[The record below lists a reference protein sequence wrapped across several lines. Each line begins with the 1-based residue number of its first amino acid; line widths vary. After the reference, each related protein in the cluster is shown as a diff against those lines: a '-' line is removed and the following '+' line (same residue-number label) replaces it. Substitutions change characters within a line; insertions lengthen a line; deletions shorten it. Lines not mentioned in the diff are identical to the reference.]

1 MNCKNNATMSK
12 NKENIDKQT
21 NPQINFNKNHKRN
34 FLDNIKSI
42 KIILLIKILREI
54 KNKGIEFGNLS
65 IDEILRKRQIENKE
79 NCNNINNGLNEN
91 DINEIEKDKK
101 SILKIKLIVLIKKIE
116 ESKKMELEKAKIMHN
131 NKLLKIEDDLS
142 KQENK
147 EINNSSFN
155 LFQIIHKED
164 IGNKS
169 EKLRERIKDEN
180 NAIIFIG
187 KKRSKSWNIENV
199 KI

>member
-12 NKENIDKQT
+12 NKENLDKQT

-79 NCNNINNGLNEN
+79 NCNNITIGLNEN
-91 DINEIEKDKK
+91 EINEIEKDKK
-101 SILKIKLIVLIKKIE
+101 SKLKIKLIVLIKKIE

-155 LFQIIHKED
+155 LFQIIDKED

-169 EKLRERIKDEN
+169 EKLRERKKGAS
-180 NAIIFIG
+180 NARIFIG

>member
-1 MNCKNNATMSK
+1 MNCTNNDTMSN
-12 NKENIDKQT
+12 NKENLDKQA
-21 NPQINFNKNHKRN
+21 NPQINFNKNHKRT

-54 KNKGIEFGNLS
+54 KNKAFEFGNLS

-79 NCNNINNGLNEN
+79 NYNNNINGLNEN

-116 ESKKMELEKAKIMHN
+116 ESKKMELEKAKIMHT

-142 KQENK
+142 KQDNK

-155 LFQIIHKED
+155 LFQIIDKED
-164 IGNKS
+164 IENKS
-169 EKLRERIKDEN
+169 EKLRERIKDAN
-180 NAIIFIG
+180 NATIFIG
-187 KKRSKSWNIENV
+187 KKRSKSWDIENV

>member
-1 MNCKNNATMSK
+1 MNCTNNDTMSN
-12 NKENIDKQT
+12 NKENLDKQA
-21 NPQINFNKNHKRN
+21 NPQINFNKNHKRT

-54 KNKGIEFGNLS
+54 KNKAFEFGNLS

-79 NCNNINNGLNEN
+79 NCNNNINGLNEN

-116 ESKKMELEKAKIMHN
+116 ESKKMELEKAKIMHT
-131 NKLLKIEDDLS
+131 NKLLKIEEDLS
-142 KQENK
+142 KQDNK

-155 LFQIIHKED
+155 LFQIIDKED
-164 IGNKS
+164 IENKS
-169 EKLRERIKDEN
+169 EKLRERIKDAN
-180 NAIIFIG
+180 NSKIFIG
-187 KKRSKSWNIENV
+187 KKRSKSWDI
-199 KI
+199 

>member
-54 KNKGIEFGNLS
+54 KNKAIEFGNLS

-155 LFQIIHKED
+155 LFQIIDKED

-187 KKRSKSWNIENV
+187 KKRSKSWNFENV

>member
-54 KNKGIEFGNLS
+54 KNKAIEFGNLS

-155 LFQIIHKED
+155 LFQIIDKED

-180 NAIIFIG
+180 NDIIFIG

>member
-54 KNKGIEFGNLS
+54 KNKSIEFGNLS
-65 IDEILRKRQIENKE
+65 IDKILRKRQIENKE

-131 NKLLKIEDDLS
+131 NKLLKIEDDLN

-155 LFQIIHKED
+155 LFQIIDKED

>member
-54 KNKGIEFGNLS
+54 KNKAIEFGNLS

-155 LFQIIHKED
+155 LFQIIDKED

-187 KKRSKSWNIENV
+187 KKRSKIWNIENV

>member
-1 MNCKNNATMSK
+1 MNCTNNDIMSN
-12 NKENIDKQT
+12 NKENLDKQA
-21 NPQINFNKNHKRN
+21 NPQINFNKNHKRT

-54 KNKGIEFGNLS
+54 KNKAFEFGNLS

-79 NCNNINNGLNEN
+79 NCNNNINGLNEN

-116 ESKKMELEKAKIMHN
+116 ESKKMELEKAKIMHT
-131 NKLLKIEDDLS
+131 NKLLKIEEDLS
-142 KQENK
+142 KQDNK

-155 LFQIIHKED
+155 LFQIIDKED
-164 IGNKS
+164 IENKS
-169 EKLRERIKDEN
+169 EKLRERIKDAN
-180 NAIIFIG
+180 NSKIFIG
-187 KKRSKSWNIENV
+187 KKRSKSWDIENV

>member
-1 MNCKNNATMSK
+1 MNCTNNDTMSN
-12 NKENIDKQT
+12 NKENLDKQA
-21 NPQINFNKNHKRN
+21 NPQINFNKNHKRT

-54 KNKGIEFGNLS
+54 KNKAFEFGNLS

-79 NCNNINNGLNEN
+79 NCNNNINGLNEN
-91 DINEIEKDKK
+91 DINEIEKDNK

-116 ESKKMELEKAKIMHN
+116 ESKKMELEKAKIMHT
-131 NKLLKIEDDLS
+131 NKLLKIEEDLS
-142 KQENK
+142 KQDNK

-155 LFQIIHKED
+155 LFQIIDKED
-164 IGNKS
+164 IENKS
-169 EKLRERIKDEN
+169 EKLRERIKDAN
-180 NAIIFIG
+180 NSKIFIG
-187 KKRSKSWNIENV
+187 KKRSKSWDIENV

>member
-12 NKENIDKQT
+12 NKENLDKQT

-54 KNKGIEFGNLS
+54 KNKAIEFGNLS

-155 LFQIIHKED
+155 LFQIIDKED

-187 KKRSKSWNIENV
+187 KKRSKSWNFENV

>member
-1 MNCKNNATMSK
+1 MNCTNNDTMSN
-12 NKENIDKQT
+12 NKENLDKQA
-21 NPQINFNKNHKRN
+21 NPQINFNKNHKRT

-54 KNKGIEFGNLS
+54 KNKAFEFGNLS

-79 NCNNINNGLNEN
+79 NCNNNINGLNEN

-116 ESKKMELEKAKIMHN
+116 ESKKMELEKAKIMHT
-131 NKLLKIEDDLS
+131 NKLLKIEEDLS
-142 KQENK
+142 KQDNK

-155 LFQIIHKED
+155 LFQIIDKED
-164 IGNKS
+164 IENKS
-169 EKLRERIKDEN
+169 EKLRERIKDAN
-180 NAIIFIG
+180 NATIFIG
-187 KKRSKSWNIENV
+187 KKRSKSWDIENV

>member
-1 MNCKNNATMSK
+1 MNCTNNDTMSN
-12 NKENIDKQT
+12 NKENLDKQA
-21 NPQINFNKNHKRN
+21 NPQINFNKNHKRT

-54 KNKGIEFGNLS
+54 KNKAFEFGNLS

-79 NCNNINNGLNEN
+79 NCNNNINGLNEN

-116 ESKKMELEKAKIMHN
+116 ESKKMELEKAKIMHT

-142 KQENK
+142 KQDNK

-155 LFQIIHKED
+155 LFQIIDKED
-164 IGNKS
+164 IENKS
-169 EKLRERIKDEN
+169 EKLRERIKDAN
-180 NAIIFIG
+180 NATIFIG
-187 KKRSKSWNIENV
+187 KKRSKSWDIENV

>member
-54 KNKGIEFGNLS
+54 KNKAIEFGNLS
-65 IDEILRKRQIENKE
+65 IDKILRKRQIENKE

-155 LFQIIHKED
+155 LFQIIDKED

-187 KKRSKSWNIENV
+187 KKRSKSWNFENV

>member
-1 MNCKNNATMSK
+1 MNCKNIATMSK

-54 KNKGIEFGNLS
+54 KNKAIEFGNLS

-91 DINEIEKDKK
+91 EINEIEKDKK

-155 LFQIIHKED
+155 LFQIIDKED

-169 EKLRERIKDEN
+169 EKLRERTKDESD
-180 NAIIFIG
+180 AIIFIG

>member
-1 MNCKNNATMSK
+1 MNCTNNDTMSN
-12 NKENIDKQT
+12 NKENLDKQA
-21 NPQINFNKNHKRN
+21 NPQINFNKNHKRT

-54 KNKGIEFGNLS
+54 KNKAFEFGNLS

-79 NCNNINNGLNEN
+79 NCNNNINGLNEN

-116 ESKKMELEKAKIMHN
+116 ESKKMELEKAKIMHT
-131 NKLLKIEDDLS
+131 NKLLKIEEDLS
-142 KQENK
+142 KQDNK

-155 LFQIIHKED
+155 LFQIIDKED
-164 IGNKS
+164 IENKS
-169 EKLRERIKDEN
+169 EKLRERIKDAN
-180 NAIIFIG
+180 NSKIFIG
-187 KKRSKSWNIENV
+187 KKRSKSWDIENV

>member
-54 KNKGIEFGNLS
+54 KNKAIEFGNLS

-116 ESKKMELEKAKIMHN
+116 ESKKMELEKAKIMHT

-155 LFQIIHKED
+155 LFQIIDKED

-180 NAIIFIG
+180 NDIIFIG

-199 KI
+199 KF

>member
-1 MNCKNNATMSK
+1 MNCTNNATMSN
-12 NKENIDKQT
+12 NKENLDKQA
-21 NPQINFNKNHKRN
+21 NPQINFNKNRKRT

-54 KNKGIEFGNLS
+54 KNKAFEFGNLS

-79 NCNNINNGLNEN
+79 NCNNNINGLNEN

-116 ESKKMELEKAKIMHN
+116 ESKKMELEKAKIMHT
-131 NKLLKIEDDLS
+131 NKLLKIEEDLS
-142 KQENK
+142 KQDNK

-155 LFQIIHKED
+155 LFQIIDKED
-164 IGNKS
+164 IENKS
-169 EKLRERIKDEN
+169 EKLRERIKDAN
-180 NAIIFIG
+180 NATIFIG
-187 KKRSKSWNIENV
+187 KKRSKSWDIENV

>member
-1 MNCKNNATMSK
+1 MNCTNNDTMSN
-12 NKENIDKQT
+12 NKENLDKQA
-21 NPQINFNKNHKRN
+21 NPQINFNKNHKRT

-54 KNKGIEFGNLS
+54 KNKAFEFGNLS

-79 NCNNINNGLNEN
+79 NCNNNINGLNEN

-116 ESKKMELEKAKIMHN
+116 ESKKMELEKAKIMHT

-142 KQENK
+142 KQDNK

-155 LFQIIHKED
+155 LFQIIDKED
-164 IGNKS
+164 IENKS
-169 EKLRERIKDEN
+169 EKLRERIKDAN
-180 NAIIFIG
+180 NDTIFIG
-187 KKRSKSWNIENV
+187 KKRSKSWDVENV

>member
-1 MNCKNNATMSK
+1 MNCTNNDTMSN
-12 NKENIDKQT
+12 NKENLDKQA
-21 NPQINFNKNHKRN
+21 NPQINFNKNHKRT

-54 KNKGIEFGNLS
+54 KNKAFEFGNLS

-79 NCNNINNGLNEN
+79 NYNNNINGLNEN
-91 DINEIEKDKK
+91 DINEIEKENK

-116 ESKKMELEKAKIMHN
+116 ESKKMELEKAKIMHT

-142 KQENK
+142 KQDNK

-155 LFQIIHKED
+155 LFQIIDKED
-164 IGNKS
+164 IENKS
-169 EKLRERIKDEN
+169 EKLRERIKDAN
-180 NAIIFIG
+180 NSKIFIG
-187 KKRSKSWNIENV
+187 KKRSKSWDIENV

>member
-12 NKENIDKQT
+12 NKENLDKQT

-54 KNKGIEFGNLS
+54 KNKAIEFGNLS

-155 LFQIIHKED
+155 LFQIIDKED

-180 NAIIFIG
+180 NDIIFIG

>member
-1 MNCKNNATMSK
+1 MNCTNNDIMSN
-12 NKENIDKQT
+12 NKENLDKQA
-21 NPQINFNKNHKRN
+21 NPQINFNKNHKRT

-54 KNKGIEFGNLS
+54 KNKAFEFGNLS

-79 NCNNINNGLNEN
+79 NCNNNINGLNEN

-116 ESKKMELEKAKIMHN
+116 ESKKMELEKAKIMHT

-142 KQENK
+142 KQDNK

-155 LFQIIHKED
+155 LFQIIDKED
-164 IGNKS
+164 IENKS
-169 EKLRERIKDEN
+169 EKLRERIKDAN
-180 NAIIFIG
+180 NATIFIG
-187 KKRSKSWNIENV
+187 KKRSKSWDIENV

>member
-54 KNKGIEFGNLS
+54 KNKAIEFGNLS

-116 ESKKMELEKAKIMHN
+116 KSKKMELEKAKIMHN

-142 KQENK
+142 KQDNK

-155 LFQIIHKED
+155 LFQIIDKED

-187 KKRSKSWNIENV
+187 KKRSKSWNFENV

>member
-54 KNKGIEFGNLS
+54 KNKAIEFGNLS

-116 ESKKMELEKAKIMHN
+116 ESKKMELEKAKIMHT

-155 LFQIIHKED
+155 LFQIIDKED

-187 KKRSKSWNIENV
+187 KKRSKSWNFENV

>member
-1 MNCKNNATMSK
+1 MNFKNNATMSK
-12 NKENIDKQT
+12 NNENLDKQT

-54 KNKGIEFGNLS
+54 KNKAIEFGNLS

-142 KQENK
+142 KQDNK

-155 LFQIIHKED
+155 LFQIIDKED

-187 KKRSKSWNIENV
+187 KKRSKSWNFENV

>member
-1 MNCKNNATMSK
+1 MNCTNNDTMSN
-12 NKENIDKQT
+12 NKENLDKQA
-21 NPQINFNKNHKRN
+21 NPQINFNKNHKRT

-54 KNKGIEFGNLS
+54 KNKAFEFGNLS

-79 NCNNINNGLNEN
+79 NYNNNINGLNEN

-116 ESKKMELEKAKIMHN
+116 ESKKMELEKAKIMHT

-142 KQENK
+142 KQDNK

-155 LFQIIHKED
+155 LFQIIDKED
-164 IGNKS
+164 IENKS
-169 EKLRERIKDEN
+169 EKLRERIKDAN
-180 NAIIFIG
+180 NSKIFIG
-187 KKRSKSWNIENV
+187 KKRSKSWDIENV

>member
-1 MNCKNNATMSK
+1 MNCTNYATMNK
-12 NKENIDKQT
+12 NKESLDKQT
-21 NPQINFNKNHKRN
+21 NSQINCNKKYKRT

-54 KNKGIEFGNLS
+54 KNKAIEFGNLS

-155 LFQIIHKED
+155 LFQIIDKED

-180 NAIIFIG
+180 NDIIFIG

>member
-1 MNCKNNATMSK
+1 MNCKNNATMIK

-54 KNKGIEFGNLS
+54 KNKAIEFGNLS

-155 LFQIIHKED
+155 LFQIIDKED

-187 KKRSKSWNIENV
+187 KKRSKSWNFENV